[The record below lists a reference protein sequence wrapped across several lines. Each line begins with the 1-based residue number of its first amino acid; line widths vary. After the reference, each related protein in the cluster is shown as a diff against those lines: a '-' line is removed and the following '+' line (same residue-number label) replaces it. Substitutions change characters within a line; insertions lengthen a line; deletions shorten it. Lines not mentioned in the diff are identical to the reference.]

1 MLLRQ
6 SASPDLSS
14 LDYCG
19 RLILGIEFDLDR
31 ALFLTYV
38 GVGAA
43 FLVLGS
49 LVVFTGLIGW
59 WGNWRLRRAQERL
72 EEADIEAAEPVKEM
86 AGDSVSSDADPQL
99 AAAIGAAVALAL
111 ETYRSEHLG
120 DEPSYGEGRERSGGW
135 REQGRIVAFDSRQ
148 LRDRQR

>member
-1 MLLRQ
+1 MT
-6 SASPDLSS
+6 
-14 LDYCG
+14 
-19 RLILGIEFDLDR
+19 IEFDLSR

-59 WGNWRLRRAQERL
+59 WGNWRWRKAREREEQVAAQV
-72 EEADIEAAEPVKEM
+72 AEPATETISESENLP
-86 AGDSVSSDADPQL
+86 ADSQL

-111 ETYRSEHLG
+111 EAYQREQAGTERRQ
-120 DEPSYGEGRERSGGW
+120 GEGRERSGGW
-135 REQGRIVAFDSRQ
+135 REQGRIVAFDSRR
-148 LRDRQR
+148 LRERQR